1 MSALYRVRQFV
12 RAAGTWV
19 RTLESDQ
26 VVASAYLSPPMMSL
40 FEAMPRYDRQHALNV
55 LRTLQEK
62 GHAEPDL
69 LVAAL
74 LHDVG
79 KSGQQGGRLRL
90 WHRVSTVLVR
100 AFWPGLFE
108 RLGQERPG
116 SWRYPFF
123 VQQHHAAMG
132 AELARQAGCSVV
144 TVELIRRH
152 EDPPDQVDDHLL
164 AALQGADCVN

>member
-1 MSALYRVRQFV
+1 MPALYRVRQFV
-12 RAAGTWV
+12 GAVGAWFRAS
-19 RTLESDQ
+19 ESDQ

-40 FEAMPRYDRQHALNV
+40 FEAMPRYDRQHALKV

-79 KSGQQGGRLRL
+79 KSAGRGGGLRL
-90 WHRVSTVLVR
+90 WHRVATVLLR
-100 AFWPGLFE
+100 AFWPSFFE
-108 RLGQERPG
+108 QLGKERPG
-116 SWRYPFF
+116 NWRYPFF
-123 VQQHHAAMG
+123 VQQHHAALG

-144 TVELIRRH
+144 AVELIRRH
-152 EDPPDQVDDHLL
+152 EDPPDQVDDDLL
-164 AALQGADCVN
+164 AALQGADSVN